1 MGNKSWTTDRQ
12 RKFLKDNVPQYENAQ
27 KHKKTPQWLA
37 AFNERWFQQFPVASP
52 VNEEVVIQLTKKVS
66 DIATSSPPSAPER
79 LTRTFAA
86 CPCVVQQPH
95 RRSQHQPPDPRP
107 LQSS

>member
-66 DIATSSPPSAPER
+66 DIATSSPPR
-79 LTRTFAA
+79 HLR
-86 CPCVVQQPH
+86 
-95 RRSQHQPPDPRP
+95 D
-107 LQSS
+107 